1 MPTEQWLAA
10 ANAAIAAIRGAG
22 ASNLVL
28 VPGNAWTGAWTWSL
42 SWYGTPNAQVMLG
55 VVDPAGNY
63 AYEVHQYLDVDGSG
77 TSPTCVSNTIGVER
91 LTAFT
96 QWLRDHGRRAFLGEL
111 AGGDNVTCRDAVGA
125 MLDHIDANRDRW
137 IGWSW
142 WAAGPWWGNYFFTL
156 EPSGP
161 VDAPQLQWLLPHL

>member
-1 MPTEQWLAA
+1 
-10 ANAAIAAIRGAG
+10 
-22 ASNLVL
+22 
-28 VPGNAWTGAWTWSL
+28 
-42 SWYGTPNAQVMLG
+42 QVMLG

-161 VDAPQLQWLLPHL
+161 VDAPQLQWLLPHLRPGAARAEGRPGGPTHRGALGGTGGRGGAPGQ